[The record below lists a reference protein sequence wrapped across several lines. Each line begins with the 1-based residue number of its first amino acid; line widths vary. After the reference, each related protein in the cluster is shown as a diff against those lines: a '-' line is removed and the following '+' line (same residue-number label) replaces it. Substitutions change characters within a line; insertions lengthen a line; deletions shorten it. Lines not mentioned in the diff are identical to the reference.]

1 MSAPGVRQGAG
12 SCGIFVAGTDTGIGK
27 TLVARLLVGALVRTG
42 RRIAV
47 MKPVAAGAV
56 RSPAGLRNDDALALM
71 RAANVDAPYECINP
85 FCLEPPVSPHI
96 AARSAAVRI
105 DIGHIVACFRALAD
119 RADYVVVEGA
129 GGWLAPVSETR
140 SMADVA
146 RALGLPVLLVVGMK
160 LGCLN
165 HAQLTARAVRADG
178 QTLGGWIANRLD
190 PSLACAEEN
199 LATLT
204 RLLGCEPLTVLPY
217 CRMPDATGAD
227 AIESAVAGRLLRL
240 GELGTEGP
248 RQA

>member
-1 MSAPGVRQGAG
+1 MSARRR
-12 SCGIFVAGTDTGIGK
+12 GIFVAGTDTGVGK

-56 RSPAGLRNDDALALM
+56 RGAVGLRNDDALALM
-71 RAANVDAPYECINP
+71 RASNVDAPYECINP
-85 FCLEPPVSPHI
+85 FCLEAPVSPHI
-96 AARSAAVRI
+96 AAHAAAVHI
-105 DIGHIVACFRALAD
+105 DIAHIVACFQSLAEG
-119 RADYVVVEGA
+119 ADYVVVEGA

-146 RALGLPVLLVVGMK
+146 QALGLPVLLVVGMK

-178 QTLGGWIANRLD
+178 QALGAWIANRVD
-190 PSLACAEEN
+190 PSLACAAEN

-204 RLLGCEPLTVLPY
+204 RLLGCEPLSVVPY
-217 CRMPDATGAD
+217 CPTSEATCAD
-227 AIESAVAGRLLRL
+227 AIEPAVAARLLHL
-240 GELGTEGP
+240 GAPGAETSL
-248 RQA
+248 QA

>member
-1 MSAPGVRQGAG
+1 MSARR
-12 SCGIFVAGTDTGIGK
+12 CGIFVAGTDTGVGK
-27 TLVARLLVGALVRTG
+27 TLVAQLLVGALVRTG

-56 RSPAGLRNDDALALM
+56 RSADGLRNDDALALM
-71 RAANVDAPYECINP
+71 RAANVAAPYECINP
-85 FCLEPPVSPHI
+85 FCLEAPVSPHI
-96 AARSAAVRI
+96 AAHAAAVRI
-105 DIGHIVACFRALAD
+105 DIAHIVGCFQALAD

-190 PSLACAEEN
+190 PSLTCAEEN

-217 CRMPDATGAD
+217 CDIPEATRAD
-227 AIESAVAGRLLRL
+227 AIEPAVAARLLRL
-240 GELGTEGP
+240 GARAVDAP
-248 RQA
+248 RQT